1 MKEMSLKYQLSWKL
15 MMRLFYFAPKLF
27 MQFLLLSGAIPN
39 PSLKRIRILRAAYLV
54 RYASEGECSGSR

>member
-1 MKEMSLKYQLSWKL
+1 MKEMFLKYQLSWKL

-39 PSLKRIRILRAAYLV
+39 PSLKRTRILRAAYLV
-54 RYASEGECSGSR
+54 R

>member
-27 MQFLLLSGAIPN
+27 MQFLLLSGAISN
-39 PSLKRIRILRAAYLV
+39 PALTSTRLRRSA
-54 RYASEGECSGSR
+54 